1 MSLFGYCQWMP
12 ITHEFKVRNL
22 NDSLRSKFLV
32 SDFQGVVWI
41 GCNQGLLR
49 YSNKNLSELI
59 QFPQIITCGAAIDS
73 AIWIGTE
80 NGSIF
85 KFNPV
90 TREVS
95 NHLAVADSSAIS
107 SIDGYGDKIAISTF
121 GEGVYLL
128 NGNNQTHF
136 SEANSLSDNYV
147 YQVILQN
154 DNLIC
159 ATDRG
164 VDVVDTR
171 DKKQLQ
177 SFPISITTSI
187 ISIDSLI
194 FATSYRYGLVQL
206 NLSDQKQPPTK
217 SALKQ
222 IKASKIKK
230 YGDRL
235 FALTETG
242 IYERDNSDSL
252 NAHPIIK
259 SPNIIDFLVLKEGVM
274 LALSEDG
281 HVVIADLRF
290 SKSLYET
297 VTKNTALVQN
307 KTHIF
312 TGENGNV
319 QIWDINSGVP
329 LRKIVLEDS
338 LVIVSMA
345 ASDKNLFAGTF
356 NRGIYKYNF
365 EQHTLSKIDTSQ
377 GLPDNNVISMSL
389 RNDTLWFA
397 TLSGVSSLLPSGKII
412 QYSTPTDAT
421 YIYSIFTNDT
431 TILIGT
437 DGDGLYEL
445 KGNKFLRVPFADYLA
460 DETIYHISEDASKN
474 LWFITKNQ
482 NLLKYNRELNQF
494 SKLNLDSEGYIMAS
508 GGYGNSA
515 LAVGNGWLK
524 YYFENRLITLENYQ
538 EFENL
543 SGEYINN
550 INFDGNKNIL
560 FASGKVVF
568 KFNPDYIDFSPRVVF
583 QSFKT
588 NLNDQKLTAS
598 NLDFD
603 INHIA
608 YTFEAVW
615 YQNPDNVKF
624 RYKLKGIDEDWNY
637 SSGNT
642 AVYPNLNYGTY
653 IFEVETGLGNEY
665 YPESAIKHTFT
676 IAKPF
681 YKELWF
687 IVLVILL
694 IALSIYASVK
704 WQLSRVN
711 RKWLSEKKLVESEL
725 AVLRNQV
732 NPHFLFNSLNTLMNL
747 IETKPK
753 VAEDY
758 LQRLSHF
765 YRKILEN
772 QDDHILTLSSEI
784 ENLEE
789 YIYLQKQRFGEA
801 LVLQNELDQKL
812 AKTYIPALTLQL
824 LAENAI
830 KHNVVSKAQPLTIR
844 LYNTEEQIIIKNTK
858 APLFKVSVG
867 TGIGIENIESRYK
880 VLFKK
885 PIEIIDDNKEFTIKL
900 PIIFR

>member
-1 MSLFGYCQWMP
+1 MP

-22 NDSLRSKFLV
+22 NDSLRSKFLIT
-32 SDFQGVVWI
+32 DFQGVVWI
-41 GCNQGLLR
+41 GSNQGLLR
-49 YSNKNLSELI
+49 YSNENLSELI
-59 QFPQIITCGAAIDS
+59 AFPQIITCGAAIDS
-73 AIWIGTE
+73 AIWLGTE

-95 NHLAVADSSAIS
+95 NPLAVADSSAIS
-107 SIDGYGDKIAISTF
+107 SIDGYGDKIAVSTF

-128 NGNNQTHF
+128 NGNNKTHF
-136 SEANSLSDNYV
+136 SKVNSLSDNYV
-147 YQVILQN
+147 YQVILKN
-154 DNLIC
+154 GNLIA

-171 DKKQLQ
+171 DKKHLEN
-177 SFPISITTSI
+177 FPISITTSVI
-187 ISIDSLI
+187 YIDSLI
-194 FATSYRYGLVQL
+194 FAASYRYGLVQL
-206 NLSDQKQPPTK
+206 DLSDQNQSPTK
-217 SALKQ
+217 RSLKQ
-222 IKASKIKK
+222 ITASKIKK
-230 YGDRL
+230 YGNRL
-235 FALTETG
+235 FALTENG
-242 IYERDNSDSL
+242 VHEINNSDSL
-252 NAHPIIK
+252 DAYPIIK
-259 SPNIIDFLVLKEGVM
+259 RPNIIDFLVLKEGVM
-274 LALSEDG
+274 LALCENG

-290 SKSLYET
+290 SKSINET
-297 VTKNTALVQN
+297 TSNNTALIQN
-307 KTHIF
+307 TTYVF
-312 TGENGNV
+312 TGGNGNV

-345 ASDKNLFAGTF
+345 ASDKDLFVGTF

-365 EQHTLSKIDTSQ
+365 EENTISKIDTAQ
-377 GLPDNNVISMSL
+377 GLPDNNVLSMSL
-389 RNDTLWFA
+389 RNDTLWFT
-397 TLSGVSSLLPSGKII
+397 TLSGVSSLLPSGKVK
-412 QYSTPTDAT
+412 QYSTPRDAT

-445 KGNKFLRVPFADYLA
+445 KGNKFLRIPFADYLA
-460 DETIYHISEDASKN
+460 GETIYHISEDGSKN

-482 NLLKYNRELNQF
+482 NLLEYNRELDQF
-494 SKLNLDSEGYIMAS
+494 TSLSLDPEGYIMAS

-524 YYFENRLITLENYQ
+524 YYVENRLITLEDNPA
-538 EFENL
+538 FESL

-550 INFDGNKNIL
+550 INFDGHQNIL
-560 FASGKVVF
+560 FASGKTLY
-568 KFNPDYIDFSPRVVF
+568 KFTPEYFDSYPLVAL

-588 NLNDQKLTAS
+588 NLNDRKLTAS

-608 YTFEAVW
+608 YTFEAIW

-624 RYKLKGIDEDWNY
+624 RYKLTGIDEDWNY

-653 IFEVETGLGNEY
+653 TFEVETGLGTEY

-681 YKELWF
+681 YKEWWF
-687 IVLVILL
+687 IALVILL
-694 IALSIYASVK
+694 IAIAIYASVK
-704 WQLSRVN
+704 WQLGRVN

-772 QDDHILTLSSEI
+772 QDDHVLTLKSEI

-801 LVLQNELDQKL
+801 LILENKLDQKI
-812 AKTYIPALTLQL
+812 AETYIPALTLQL

-830 KHNVVSKAQPLTIR
+830 KHNVVSQSQPLIIR
-844 LYNTEEQIIIKNTK
+844 IYNTEQQIIVENIK
-858 APLFKVSVG
+858 APLSNTSVG
-867 TGIGIENIESRYK
+867 TGTGIENIQSRYK

-885 PIEIIDDNKEFTIKL
+885 PIEIIDDGTEFTIKL
-900 PIIFR
+900 PIIA